1 MSEDLKKIYGK
12 FFDESGNMK
21 ESGKSIVKEGM
32 KGINKASAEKYVSKA
47 PAIKAFDEATKA
59 GPKDF
64 AERRMKLT
72 ATDALKAAKAT
83 KYGKIALGVVAA
95 GVAAK
100 QFLKSKM
107 SDKKDS
113 KESMKEDD
121 VYVMPNTSKKAKPDS
136 KRGGGMII
144 ARGNKLARSKPT
156 KLY

>member
-59 GPKDF
+59 GPKQY
-64 AERRMKLT
+64 
-72 ATDALKAAKAT
+72 ATEALKAAKAT
-83 KYGKIALGVVAA
+83 RYGKIALGVVAA

-100 QFLKSKM
+100 QFLKSKT

-121 VYVMPNTSKKAKPDS
+121 VYVMPNTSKKAEPDS